1 MTERLSIETPAKLNL
16 MLNITG
22 RRADGYHLLE
32 TAFQFVDWCDRIEFA
47 VTDDGRLERRSGPA
61 EIEPE
66 SDLVM
71 RAARALRARSGTDL
85 GAIIDVEKHIPAG
98 GGLGGGSSDAA
109 ACLLALNSLWQ
120 LDYSLEQLAE
130 IGLELG
136 ADVPVFVRG
145 QAAWATGVGEDLQP
159 LDLPEPYFL
168 IINPGVSVPTAAV
181 FGAEELTRNNDA
193 ITIRAFLRGAGEN
206 VCEPVVRNRY
216 PEVGL
221 ALDWLQQFADARMS
235 GTGGCV
241 FAAFDSLNRAEELK
255 SRVPEQWG
263 AQVARALNRN
273 PVHRQLG
280 LSV

>member
-1 MTERLSIETPAKLNL
+1 MAERLSIETPAKLNL

-168 IINPGVSVPTAAV
+168 IVDPGVSVSTATV

-216 PEVGL
+216 PEVGS